1 MGTVHISC
9 AKCLKIF
16 FRKSKNSSEKIDCCG
31 IWRISTSFP
40 PMIFHSSQSFRRVE
54 ILLASKNKISMNI
67 KANIIRPNRSGFTL
81 IEILVVLII
90 LGVLASVVQSKFVD
104 LGDNT
109 ENRAIEVGIMGLNA
123 REKLTWTDF
132 KLSSSGW
139 TNDNA
144 VFATMDMNLGAG
156 YSWIAGPANS
166 GGTLQFKSKSVVLI
180 RTSSTDLSAGQ
191 WK

>member
-81 IEILVVLII
+81 IEIMAVLVI
-90 LGVLASVVQSKFVD
+90 LGVLASIAQSKLVD
-104 LGDNT
+104 LGDST
-109 ENRAIEVGIMGLNA
+109 ENRAIEVGIMELNA
-123 REKLTWTDF
+123 RETLTWTDF

-139 TNDNA
+139 TNDNT

-156 YSWIAGPANS
+156 YSWIAGPVNS
-166 GGTLQFKSKSVVLI
+166 GGTLQFKSKSVVLT
-180 RTSSTDLSAGQ
+180 RDLSTNESAGW

>member
-1 MGTVHISC
+1 
-9 AKCLKIF
+9 
-16 FRKSKNSSEKIDCCG
+16 
-31 IWRISTSFP
+31 
-40 PMIFHSSQSFRRVE
+40 MIFHSTEQETGGWKFFWHQRIR
-54 ILLASKNKISMNI
+54 INMNV

-81 IEILVVLII
+81 IEIMVVLVI
-90 LGVLASVVQSKFVD
+90 LGVLASIAQSKLVD
-104 LGDNT
+104 LGDNS
-109 ENRAIEVGIMGLNA
+109 ENRAIEVGIMELNA

-132 KLSSSGW
+132 KLSSGGW

-156 YSWIAGPANS
+156 YNWIAGPAHS

-180 RTSSTDLSAGQ
+180 RTYSTNESASW

>member
-1 MGTVHISC
+1 
-9 AKCLKIF
+9 
-16 FRKSKNSSEKIDCCG
+16 
-31 IWRISTSFP
+31 
-40 PMIFHSSQSFRRVE
+40 
-54 ILLASKNKISMNI
+54 MNI

-90 LGVLASVVQSKFVD
+90 LGILASIAQSKLVD
-104 LGDNT
+104 LGDST
-109 ENRAIEVGIMGLNA
+109 ENRAIEVGIMELNV
-123 REKLTWTDF
+123 REKLAWTDF

-144 VFATMDMNLGAG
+144 VFAVMDMNLGAG

-191 WK
+191 WE

>member
-1 MGTVHISC
+1 
-9 AKCLKIF
+9 
-16 FRKSKNSSEKIDCCG
+16 
-31 IWRISTSFP
+31 
-40 PMIFHSSQSFRRVE
+40 
-54 ILLASKNKISMNI
+54 MNI
-67 KANIIRPNRSGFTL
+67 KANIIRQNRSGFTL
-81 IEILVVLII
+81 IEIIVVLVI
-90 LGVLASVVQSKFVD
+90 LGVLASIVQYRLVD
-104 LGDNT
+104 LGDSA
-109 ENRAIEVGIMGLNA
+109 ENRTIEVGIMELNA

-166 GGTLQFKSKSVVLI
+166 GGTLQFKSKSVVLT
-180 RTSSTDLSAGQ
+180 RAPSTNESASR

>member
-1 MGTVHISC
+1 MILHSTEPETGEWKSFWHQRIGIS
-9 AKCLKIF
+9 L
-16 FRKSKNSSEKIDCCG
+16 
-31 IWRISTSFP
+31 
-40 PMIFHSSQSFRRVE
+40 
-54 ILLASKNKISMNI
+54 NI
-67 KANIIRPNRSGFTL
+67 KVDIIRPNQSGFTL
-81 IEILVVLII
+81 VEILVVLII
-90 LGVLASVVQSKFVD
+90 LGVLAAVVQSKLVD
-104 LGDNT
+104 LGDSA
-109 ENRAIEVGIMGLNA
+109 ENRAIEVGIMELNV

-144 VFATMDMNLGAG
+144 VFSATDMNLGAG

-180 RTSSTDLSAGQ
+180 RTSSTDLSAGR

>member
-1 MGTVHISC
+1 MGFEEFQP
-9 AKCLKIF
+9 F
-16 FRKSKNSSEKIDCCG
+16 FPNDIPQHRAGN
-31 IWRISTSFP
+31 
-40 PMIFHSSQSFRRVE
+40 RRVE

-67 KANIIRPNRSGFTL
+67 KANIISPNRSGFTL

-90 LGVLASVVQSKFVD
+90 LGVLASVVQSKFID

-109 ENRAIEVGIMGLNA
+109 ENRAIEVGIMELNA

-144 VFATMDMNLGAG
+144 IFATMDMNLGAG
-156 YSWIAGPANS
+156 YSWIAGPANF

-180 RTSSTDLSAGQ
+180 RTSSTNESTSC

>member
-1 MGTVHISC
+1 
-9 AKCLKIF
+9 
-16 FRKSKNSSEKIDCCG
+16 
-31 IWRISTSFP
+31 
-40 PMIFHSSQSFRRVE
+40 MIFHSTEQETGEWKFFWHQRIR
-54 ILLASKNKISMNI
+54 INMNI

-90 LGVLASVVQSKFVD
+90 LGILASIAQSKLVD
-104 LGDNT
+104 LGDST
-109 ENRAIEVGIMGLNA
+109 ENRAIEVGIMELNV

-144 VFATMDMNLGAG
+144 VFSTMEMNLGAG
-156 YSWIAGPANS
+156 YSWIAGPVNS

-180 RTSSTDLSAGQ
+180 RTSSTNESASW